1 MCRYIFF
8 NDTLTDS
15 SAGLLSHHNRSFAY
29 GDGFFETMRCG
40 FDRLF
45 WSGYHWE
52 RIQRSALLLGMEL
65 PAYFCEEYLTAAAS
79 KLLKANDLDQGAR
92 VRITFFRE
100 EGGLYRP
107 KGHRAGYI
115 MESGPLDKNIYNL
128 NTQGLNVGFYR
139 EVLKPAGFLGN
150 IKSTSAQLYVMAL
163 IYASQMAWDDIL
175 IFNERGNIVEG
186 SSSNL
191 FMVKGETVCTPALD
205 QGCVDGV
212 MRKVV
217 LDLLKTLPYKVLECE
232 ITAEDL
238 LGADEVFLTNAI
250 AGISWIKGIEHKRYY
265 HKVAS
270 RLMEVLQEAV
280 FPGIV

>member
-1 MCRYIFF
+1 
-8 NDTLTDS
+8 
-15 SAGLLSHHNRSFAY
+15 
-29 GDGFFETMRCG
+29 
-40 FDRLF
+40 
-45 WSGYHWE
+45 
-52 RIQRSALLLGMEL
+52 
-65 PAYFCEEYLTAAAS
+65 
-79 KLLKANDLDQGAR
+79 
-92 VRITFFRE
+92 
-100 EGGLYRP
+100 
-107 KGHRAGYI
+107 
-115 MESGPLDKNIYNL
+115 IYNL